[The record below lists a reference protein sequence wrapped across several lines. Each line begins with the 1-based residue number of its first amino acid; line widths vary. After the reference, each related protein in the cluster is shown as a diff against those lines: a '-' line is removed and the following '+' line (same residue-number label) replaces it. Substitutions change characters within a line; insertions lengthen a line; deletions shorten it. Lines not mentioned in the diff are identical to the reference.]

1 MTELKRLKLRKNNW
15 NSDTYEFDE
24 VFTEF
29 VSQKRVYEVVA
40 KPVME
45 REDGKLLLVNEVQAD
60 VVVVADGIGNFTKIM
75 DVVLAAEDYSTK
87 RFVIYIKRDLFASL
101 VWNVAGYVA
110 GIRVLLEDGGLLGMG
125 WSVAECLHWSVAECL
140 HWSVG
145 VWLLDSGKGRGGGG
159 KSSGQFPYW
168 FKREDQKL
176 LLVNEVQADVV
187 VVADGTRNFTKIMD
201 AVLAAEDYSMKRFV
215 IYIKRGVYKDL
226 FASLVW
232 NVAGYVAGIRVLLED
247 GGLLGI
253 GWSVAECLHWSVGV
267 WLLEYSHWKRALL
280 LEVKL
285 KVLLLEYFH

>member
-1 MTELKRLKLRKNNW
+1 MRSIAETVGSGFYKSAKDKPKLVVNAFSSPVQCPSLHIIVPERVRVAVRLWPRNAEETVVDADFADCVELQTELKRLKLRKNNW

-40 KPVME
+40 KPVVE
-45 REDGKLLLVNEVQAD
+45 QQQQQWQRPWRRAKIKWPISLLREDGKLLLVNEVQAD
-60 VVVVADGIGNFTKIM
+60 VVVVADGTGNFTKIM
-75 DVVLAAEDYSTK
+75 DAVLAAEDYSTK

-125 WSVAECLHWSVAECL
+125 WSVAECLHWS
-140 HWSVG
+140 S
-145 VWLLDSGKGRGGGG
+145 
-159 KSSGQFPYW
+159 
-168 FKREDQKL
+168 
-176 LLVNEVQADVV
+176 
-187 VVADGTRNFTKIMD
+187 
-201 AVLAAEDYSMKRFV
+201 
-215 IYIKRGVYKDL
+215 
-226 FASLVW
+226 
-232 NVAGYVAGIRVLLED
+232 
-247 GGLLGI
+247 
-253 GWSVAECLHWSVGV
+253 GV